1 MRNLRGIVFLGT
13 IIAFILNSGE
23 LLAQASP
30 LESSQELGSDLSLAT
45 SPSSLPISTDSA
57 MDHSS
62 PTTPDTEPVQ
72 SVSVPL
78 QNIVTTSVELAA
90 NTVLEPST
98 EASTSVE
105 LADNAVLTPSPEV
118 TPSEAEIQ
126 TPKQPQPLSE
136 FEVVS
141 PSTQAHDLSMNWMDQ
156 VEWEIAQAQEQPSQA
171 PQQENKEREEEED
184 PRKAADARGRR
195 LSNNYNYIGVGGNV
209 GIAGDASG
217 LGNGGFMTLS
227 KTGFSEN
234 VSLHGGGVV
243 FSGDGAS
250 LTHLTFDFPVR
261 TETGSVKFAP
271 FIGAGVIYKDLLD
284 KDFSFGPSATVGI
297 DIPISYSF
305 LITSRATVGY
315 IRDETDFGIQF
326 GFTYIYTRGL
336 LDIIF

>member
-1 MRNLRGIVFLGT
+1 MRSLRGIAFLAT
-13 IIAFILNSGE
+13 IFAFILNSGE
-23 LLAQASP
+23 LLAQPSSA

-45 SPSSLPISTDSA
+45 SPLSLPVSA
-57 MDHSS
+57 DAIATQPS
-62 PTTPDTEPVQ
+62 PTSSESESVQ
-72 SVSVPL
+72 SVSIPL
-78 QNIVTTSVELAA
+78 QNLVTTSVELATSA
-90 NTVLEPST
+90 VLES
-98 EASTSVE
+98 A
-105 LADNAVLTPSPEV
+105 PEV
-118 TPSEAEIQ
+118 TPSEELALEPAPEVSPSPAETP
-126 TPKQPQPLSE
+126 TPKQPQPLSA
-136 FEVVS
+136 FEQVS

-156 VEWEIAQAQEQPSQA
+156 VSWEIAQTEESPRQE
-171 PQQENKEREEEED
+171 PQQRNKEREED
-184 PRKAADARGRR
+184 PRKAADAKGRR

-261 TETGSVKFAP
+261 TETGSVRFAP
-271 FIGAGVIYKDLLD
+271 FIGAGVIYKDLLN

-326 GFTYIYTRGL
+326 GFTYVYTRGL